1 MSDIRIVVPA
11 SAGFCWGV
19 ERALEIARDAVLTS
33 PAPVDTLGP
42 LIHNPG
48 VIAELEAEGIGRVE
62 DPGAKTEGTIIIRSH
77 GIPIE
82 VKDLLEQSDIQVVD
96 ATCTFVKAAQDKA
109 ARLQAEGYT
118 VMILGEAEHPEVLG
132 IRSHAGPDAVVL
144 EEPDQIPERVDG
156 RKVGVVVQTTQSQ
169 ARLAALSAALAPRV
183 RELRV
188 FNTICSATERRQRE
202 TVELAEGVDL
212 VIVVGG
218 RDSGNTAR
226 LAQLSSAVQ
235 PRSFHVEGPLEIRR
249 EWLDGVDSVGV
260 TAGASTPPAQIEAVV
275 ARIREFSS

>member
-48 VIAELEAEGIGRVE
+48 VIAELEAEGIGRV
-62 DPGAKTEGTIIIRSH
+62 DAPGDKTEGTVIIRSH

-82 VKDLLEQSDIQVVD
+82 VKDLLAESDIQVVD

-109 ARLQAEGYT
+109 ARLRAEGYT
-118 VMILGEAEHPEVLG
+118 VLILGEPEHPEVLG

-144 EEPDQIPERVDG
+144 EEPAQIPEWVDG
-156 RKVGVVVQTTQSQ
+156 RKVGLVVQTTQSQ
-169 ARLAALSAALAPRV
+169 VRLVALAAALAPRV

-202 TVELAEGVDL
+202 TVELAEEVDL

-218 RDSGNTAR
+218 RDSANTAR
-226 LAQLSSAVQ
+226 LIQLSSAVQ
-235 PRSFHVEGPLEIRR
+235 PHSFHVEGASEIRR

-275 ARIREFSS
+275 ARIRELSS

>member
-1 MSDIRIVVPA
+1 MSDLRIVVPA

-19 ERALEIARDAVLTS
+19 ERALEIARDAVSTCQ
-33 PAPVDTLGP
+33 APVDTLGP

-48 VIAELEAEGIGRVE
+48 VIAELEAEGIGRV
-62 DPGAKTEGTIIIRSH
+62 DDLSAKTEGTVIIRSH

-82 VKDLLEQSDIQVVD
+82 VKDLLAESDIQVVD

-109 ARLQAEGYT
+109 ARLRAEGYK
-118 VMILGEAEHPEVLG
+118 VVILGEPEHPEVLG

-144 EEPDQIPERVDG
+144 EGPEEIPEWLDG
-156 RKVGVVVQTTQSQ
+156 RRVGLVVQTTQSQ
-169 ARLAALSAALAPRV
+169 ARLSALASALAPMV

-202 TVELAEGVDL
+202 TVELAEEVDL

-226 LAQLSSAVQ
+226 LVQLSSAVQ
-235 PRSFHVEGPLEIRR
+235 PRSFHVEGAEEVHR
-249 EWLDGVDSVGV
+249 EWLEGVDSVGI

-275 ARIREFSS
+275 ARVRELSS